1 MTAAKKFELVSVE
14 DYLADEQASDIKHEY
29 LGGYVYAMA
38 GARTVHNQIATNA
51 TIAIGNQLRGKKCQV
66 FSSDM
71 KVRAHLPTHTRF
83 YYPDGMVVCNPNGPE
98 TLFQDHPVIVFEVL
112 SPGTRRVDEG
122 EKRDTYLSISSLQQY
137 LLVETEV
144 ARVVSYTRGD
154 AGFTP
159 EVYES
164 LDAVVPLPAIAAELP
179 LADLYERV
187 EFGAASE

>member
-1 MTAAKKFELVSVE
+1 MTAGKKFELVSVE
-14 DYLADEQASDIKHEY
+14 DYLADELTSDVKHEY

-83 YYPDGMVVCNPNGPE
+83 YYPDGMVVCNANGPE
-98 TLFQDHPVIVFEVL
+98 TMFQDHPVIVFEVL
-112 SPGTRRVDEG
+112 SPATRRVDEG
-122 EKRDTYLSISSLQQY
+122 EKRDAYLSISSLQQY
-137 LLVETEV
+137 LLVETDV
-144 ARVVSYTRGD
+144 PRVVSYTRGD
-154 AGFTP
+154 SGFTT

-164 LDAVVPLPAIAAELP
+164 LASIVPLPAIEAQLS

-187 EFGAASE
+187 QFEAASE